1 LKTDEENGPGH
12 VPVLLT
18 EAVEALALRPDSV
31 VLDATVGLGG
41 HSREILKRI
50 PRGRLIALDQDAD
63 ALQRSAQVFQG
74 DPRVVLR
81 KANFAGLLEV
91 LKENAAVPVDAV
103 LMDLGVSSMQLGTPE
118 RGFSFQHSGPLDMRM
133 DPAGDLRAIDV
144 VNRYGEDDLK
154 RILFEFGEEPKASL
168 LARRIIEARNRK
180 MLETTDELAALAE
193 GLYPSKGPNASR
205 RHPATRLFQALRIE
219 VNHEM
224 DVLRLGLEGAQAAL
238 RSGGRLAVITF
249 HSLED
254 RAVKRFIADASLE
267 CVCPP
272 KTILCHCGHQASLK
286 KVTRKPV
293 LPSEEEQRNN
303 PRSRSAKLRVAER
316 L

>member
-1 LKTDEENGPGH
+1 MKTDEENGPGH

-18 EAVEALALRPDSV
+18 EAVEALALKPDAV

-50 PRGRLIALDQDAD
+50 PTGRLIALDQDAD

-74 DPRVVLR
+74 DPRVVL
-81 KANFAGLLEV
+81 KKTNFAGLLEV
-91 LKENAAVPVDAV
+91 LKEYSAVPVDAV

-154 RILFEFGEEPKASL
+154 RILFDFGEEPKAAQ
-168 LARRIIEARNRK
+168 LARRIIEARTRK
-180 MLETTDELAALAE
+180 PLETTDELAALAG

-224 DVLRLGLEGAQAAL
+224 DVLHSGLEAAQAAL
-238 RSGGRLAVITF
+238 KPGGRLAVITF

-254 RAVKRFIADASLE
+254 RAVKVFLAEAARG

-272 KTILCHCGHQASLK
+272 KTILCHCGHQPTFKL
-286 KVTRKPV
+286 VTRKPI
-293 LPSEEEQRNN
+293 LPSEKEQRDN